1 MAYQMKKGLWL
12 AGAILAPAMAVAQQQ
27 QPQYQYPPQPYYQ
40 QQPQY
45 QYQQYPPPQPYYQ
58 QQPQQQYPQYQQYP
72 PPQPYYQQQPQQQ
85 YPQYQQYPP
94 PQYGYQQP
102 APRPYTPPPPPKLT
116 LSTTNEAAQMATWAC
131 ADAADRGHV
140 ELARQKCGEAL
151 AKDETL
157 AVAHAL
163 LSTVAPPELAKT
175 ELDRAGD
182 LARRAPA
189 PERLVVEALR
199 AQREGKPAD
208 ARKIYDQ
215 LAQYVPGEARVPLWR
230 GRLRRAA
237 GDLDGAIADFKRVA
251 QIDPKLGIAN
261 GELALTLAARGQLE
275 DAGAYAKKY
284 VELAPNEAHALAV
297 VARLALE
304 RGDLA
309 EAQAQAKKALT
320 LDDKF
325 VPAHGVNADALLFS
339 GKSKEARKEL
349 DYLVAADDPS
359 VHHDGAMRQARSWIY
374 EGREVEAE
382 RAYTAEADLAQKI
395 HRPGD
400 ELDALVEQARVQLDR
415 GALADSGQTLR
426 QTAAVLAQGV
436 GADDKKRLVPEILQ
450 IQAMILGAVGEPKLA
465 TARADELS
473 ALLTKQV
480 DPRTVARTTELKG
493 WIAAR
498 NGDDK
503 SALVSLATATQPT
516 MRMALALAA
525 IRAGDAGRAR
535 TIMEELSK
543 RLENDLEGALTR
555 PRARSWLRQ
564 NAAAN

>member
-1 MAYQMKKGLWL
+1 MAHQIRGLWL
-12 AGAILAPAMAVAQQQ
+12 TGALLAPAVAMAQQ
-27 QPQYQYPPQPYYQ
+27 QPQYQYPPYYQ
-40 QQPQY
+40 QQQQQY
-45 QYQQYPPPQPYYQ
+45 PQYQQYPPPYYQ
-58 QQPQQQYPQYQQYP
+58 QQQQYPQYQQYP

-94 PQYGYQQP
+94 PQYGYPQQP

-116 LSTTNEAAQMATWAC
+116 LSTANEAAQTATWAC

-208 ARKIYDQ
+208 ARKLYDQ
-215 LAQYVPGEARVPLWR
+215 LLQFVPGEPRVPLWR

-237 GDLDGAIADFKRVA
+237 GDLDGAIADFKRMS
-251 QIDPKLGIAN
+251 QLDPKLGIAS

-297 VARLALE
+297 VARLALD

-309 EAQAQAKKALT
+309 EAQAQAKKALA
-320 LDDKF
+320 LDDKYIA
-325 VPAHGVNADALLFS
+325 AHGVLADALLFS
-339 GKSKEARKEL
+339 GKSKETRKEL

-400 ELDALVEQARVQLDR
+400 QLDALVEEARVQLDR

-436 GADDKKRLVPEILQ
+436 GADDKKRLLPEILQ

-473 ALLTKQV
+473 ALLGKQM

-503 SALVSLATATQPT
+503 AALVSLATATQPT

-555 PRARSWLRQ
+555 PRALAWLRQ
-564 NAAAN
+564 K